1 MENLLFTFPNCTKCD
16 ELKKYLKEVNLEVQ
30 ENNLVLKES
39 KMRIREFLNYLK
51 RDDKGA
57 IILPSLVLKEN
68 GEDPVVLNNRKE
80 LEEWFRSRA

>member
-1 MENLLFTFPNCTKCD
+1 MEYLLFIFPNCAKCE
-16 ELKKYLKEVNLEVQ
+16 ELKKYLKEENLEVQ

-39 KMRIREFLNYLK
+39 KMRIREFLNYIK

-57 IILPSLVLKEN
+57 IILPSLVIKEN

-80 LEEWFRSRA
+80 LEEWLRSRA

>member
-1 MENLLFTFPNCTKCD
+1 MEYLLFTFPNCEKCE
-16 ELKKYLKEVNLEVQ
+16 ELKKYLKEANLEVQ

-39 KMRIREFLNYLK
+39 KMRIREFLNYIK
-51 RDDKGA
+51 RDDTGA

>member
-1 MENLLFTFPNCTKCD
+1 MECLLFTFPNCTKCE
-16 ELKKYLKEVNLEVQ
+16 ELKKYLKEENLEVQ

-80 LEEWFRSRA
+80 LEEWLRSRA

>member
-1 MENLLFTFPNCTKCD
+1 MECLLFTFPNCAKCE
-16 ELKKYLKEVNLEVQ
+16 ELKKYLKEANLEVQ

-39 KMRIREFLNYLK
+39 KMRIREFLNYIK

-80 LEEWFRSRA
+80 LEEWLRSRA

>member
-1 MENLLFTFPNCTKCD
+1 MEYLLFTFPNCAKCE
-16 ELKKYLKEVNLEVQ
+16 ELKKYLKEANLEVQ

-39 KMRIREFLNYLK
+39 KMRIREFLNYIK

-68 GEDPVVLNNRKE
+68 GEDPVVLNDSKE
-80 LEEWFRSRA
+80 LEEWLRSRA

>member
-1 MENLLFTFPNCTKCD
+1 MECLLFTFPNCTKCE
-16 ELKKYLKEVNLEVQ
+16 ELKKYLKEENLEVQ

-39 KMRIREFLNYLK
+39 KMRIREYLNYLK

-57 IILPSLVLKEN
+57 IILPSLVIKEN

-80 LEEWFRSRA
+80 LEEWLRSRA

>member
-1 MENLLFTFPNCTKCD
+1 MESLLFTFPNCTKCE
-16 ELKKYLKEVNLEVQ
+16 ELKKYLKEANLEVQ

-57 IILPSLVLKEN
+57 ILLPSLVIKEN

-80 LEEWFRSRA
+80 LEEWLRSRA